1 MIKELYDLDHT
12 ISSNYLIKYKNPWDI
27 IPNIKNIIIELIKKL
42 DKEEYTEIKKN
53 VWVHKSSIIYD
64 SAYLGEYTIIG
75 KNTEVR
81 HNAYIR
87 FNAIIGDNCVIGNST
102 EIKNAIIF
110 DNVQLPHFNYVG
122 DSILGYMSHLGAGA
136 ILSNVKSDKSIIYI
150 HDIENIDTNMD
161 MLGSFL
167 GDYVEVG
174 SNSVIN
180 PGTIIYKNTN
190 IYPLSSV
197 RGVIPANSIY
207 KNGIIVKRNKDE

>member
-1 MIKELYDLDHT
+1 MINELYDLNHT
-12 ISSNYLIKYKNPWDI
+12 ISSNYLIKYKNLWDI
-27 IPNIKNIIIELIKKL
+27 IPNIKNIIIELINKL

-53 VWVHKSSIIYD
+53 VWAHKSSIIYD

-75 KNTEVR
+75 KNTEIR

-110 DNVQLPHFNYVG
+110 DNVELPHFNYVG
-122 DSILGYMSHLGAGA
+122 DSILGYRSHLGAGA

-150 HDIENIDTNMD
+150 HDKENINTNMA

-167 GDYVEVG
+167 GDFVEVG

-207 KNGIIVKRNKDE
+207 KNGIIVNKK